1 MLRLAR
7 PVLIGAGGAVCASGL
22 LYAVQQ
28 HQLSSIAYSGHIS
41 PEWGVETRSHI
52 FKANA
57 CYDPQEKVQEL
68 SKAVDSLV
76 SKSTNL
82 RTKSEDWIMG
92 YSDLLTKLGL
102 ALLDLHKDKEALEAF
117 DAVKTIPFGSPG
129 VKAEAG
135 VALHQLNQLSDQ
147 QLVELYLSLPKPA
160 EITSDSDLRA
170 WGPLLVVISRYY
182 LGQKENGK
190 ALNEMLKFHKSVVTR
205 DDPLCLKQ
213 TVGGYIGQALWKLG
227 EKDSAKAWLQV
238 SEREAAKCGTNACKE
253 TLEVLKELS
262 RRVEAAK

>member
-7 PVLIGAGGAVCASGL
+7 PALIGAGGAVCASGL
-22 LYAVQQ
+22 LYALQQ

-57 CYDPQEKVQEL
+57 CLDPTEKVQEL
-68 SKAVDSLV
+68 TKAVDSLV

-82 RTKSEDWIMG
+82 RTKSEDWIVG

-102 ALLDLHKDKEALEAF
+102 ALLDVHKDDEALEAF
-117 DAVKTIPFGSPG
+117 NAVKSIPFGSPG
-129 VKAEAG
+129 VRAEAG
-135 VALHQLNQLSDQ
+135 VAMRQLDQLSDQ
-147 QLVELYLSLPKPA
+147 QLVELYLSLPKPV
-160 EITSDSDLRA
+160 EIKSDSDLRA
-170 WGPLLVVISRYY
+170 WGPLLVLISRYY
-182 LGQKENGK
+182 LGHKETGK
-190 ALNEMLKFHKSVVTR
+190 ALNEMLKFHKSVVTN

-227 EKDSAKAWLQV
+227 ERSSAKAWLQV
-238 SEREAAKCGTNACKE
+238 SEKEAAKCGTNACRE

-262 RRVEAAK
+262 KKVDEAK